1 MSSLNI
7 DELYETIDSKKY
19 RRFEVFDTILQKI
32 HSRIKYVSRVE
43 QTYCTYNI
51 PRFIIGT
58 PPYNF
63 DNLKKYVID
72 SLKSNK
78 FEVYFFEPN
87 LLFISWDRKNQ
98 KKQTKVVKKKESGD
112 FKLMEEYK
120 PTGNFIF
127 NDIELESLQD
137 KTKQL
142 SLS

>member
-87 LLFISWDRKNQ
+87 LLFISWDRNNQ